1 MTESFNWAMIYPEI
15 LLLLMACVISLA
27 DLSIDHLKSPGRTL
41 TYLLSVSTLAVVAV
55 IAAVNAA
62 SGEVGFAFNNM
73 VVYDPLGNWLKSFAS
88 IAMIV
93 TFVYGR
99 PYSMDRGMPVSYTH
113 LRAHETVLDL
123 VCRLLLEKKKK

>member
-27 DLSIDHLKSPGRTL
+27 DLSVDHLKSPGRTL

-73 VVYDPLGNWLKSFAS
+73 VVYDPLGNWLKSFSS

-93 TFVYGR
+93 TFVYG
-99 PYSMDRGMPVSYTH
+99 
-113 LRAHETVLDL
+113 
-123 VCRLLLEKKKK
+123 